1 MDKSHN
7 SPTPISPS
15 LLTRLRT
22 MPKAEIHVH
31 LEGATDAA
39 TIWELAQ
46 RNHVSLPARSPEEW
60 QALYEFRD
68 FDHFIE
74 IYLLATQCMQT
85 PDDFAFMVER
95 FIQKQ
100 AEHNVRY
107 CEVFLSASQIEG
119 KFPADEFFTTLS
131 ESARMGEARQG
142 VRVRFI
148 PDISRHEPETARDV
162 LEFTLAGK
170 EKGIFIGL
178 GLGGKEIGYPPEM
191 YTDIFAEARRQG
203 LHVVAHAGETE
214 GPASI
219 WGAIESLHAERIG
232 HGVRAVED
240 PRLVEYLAESQIPLE
255 VCPCSN
261 YRLKVVPADQPH
273 PIRALLDAG
282 VNVTV
287 NSDDPAM
294 FSTSLT
300 NEYTLLAGQ
309 GFSWEELWRLNLNT
323 LETTF
328 LIDSEKAKY
337 RQEWQRFSDQ
347 I

>member
-1 MDKSHN
+1 MK
-7 SPTPISPS
+7 TITALSPS
-15 LLTRLRT
+15 LLSRLRT

-39 TIWELAQ
+39 TIWELAR
-46 RNHVSLPARSPEEW
+46 RNHVSLPARSTEEW

-68 FDHFIE
+68 FDHFID
-74 IYLLATQCMQT
+74 IYLLATQCMQA
-85 PDDFAFMVER
+85 PEDFAFMVER

-107 CEVFLSASQIEG
+107 CEVFLSASQIVG
-119 KFPADEFFTTLS
+119 KFPADEFFAALS
-131 ESARMGEARQG
+131 ESAREGEARHG

-148 PDISRHEPETARDV
+148 PDISRHEPETARGV
-162 LEFTLAGK
+162 LDFTLAGK

-191 YTDIFAEARRQG
+191 YAAIFAEASRQG
-203 LHVVAHAGETE
+203 LHVVAHASETE
-214 GPASI
+214 DPASVR
-219 WGAIESLHAERIG
+219 GAIESLHAERIG

-240 PRLVEYLAESQIPLE
+240 PRLVEYLAKTQIPLE

-261 YRLKVVPADQPH
+261 YRLKVVAMDQPH

-294 FSTSLT
+294 FSTNLT
-300 NEYTLLAGQ
+300 NEYALLAGQ
-309 GFSWEELWRLNLNT
+309 GFSWDELRQLNLNT
-323 LETTF
+323 LEAAF
-328 LIDSEKAKY
+328 LSDDEKGKY
-337 RQEWQRFSDQ
+337 RQQWQAFHSQ
-347 I
+347 Q

>member
-1 MDKSHN
+1 
-7 SPTPISPS
+7 
-15 LLTRLRT
+15 

-39 TIWELAQ
+39 TIWELAR
-46 RNHVSLPARSPEEW
+46 RNHVSLPVRSPEEW
-60 QALYEFRD
+60 QALYEFRN
-68 FDHFIE
+68 FEHFIE
-74 IYLLATQCMQT
+74 IYLLATHCMQT
-85 PDDFAFMVER
+85 PEDFAFMVER

-100 AEHNVRY
+100 TEHNVRY

-119 KFPADEFFTTLS
+119 KFPADEFFAALS
-131 ESARMGEARQG
+131 ESARMGEARHG

-148 PDISRHEPETARDV
+148 PDISRHEPEMARGV
-162 LEFTLAGK
+162 LDFTLAGK

-191 YTDIFAEARRQG
+191 YADIFAEARRQG
-203 LHVVAHAGETE
+203 LHVVAHAGETD
-214 GPASI
+214 GPASVR
-219 WGAIESLHAERIG
+219 GAIESLHAERIG
-232 HGVRAVED
+232 HGVRAIED

-294 FSTSLT
+294 FSTDLT
-300 NEYTLLAGQ
+300 NEYALLAGQ
-309 GFSWEELWRLNLNT
+309 GFSWDELWKLNLNT
-323 LETTF
+323 LEATF
-328 LIDSEKAKY
+328 LSEDEKAAY
-337 RQEWQRFSDQ
+337 RREWLSFHSG
-347 I
+347 

>member
-1 MDKSHN
+1 
-7 SPTPISPS
+7 
-15 LLTRLRT
+15 

-46 RNHVSLPARSPEEW
+46 RNGVSLPARSPEEW
-60 QALYEFRD
+60 QRLSEFRD

-85 PDDFAFMVER
+85 PQDFAFMVER

-107 CEVFLSASQIEG
+107 CETFLSASQIVG
-119 KFPADEFFTTLS
+119 KFPPDEFFAALS
-131 ESARMGEARQG
+131 EAARTGEASHG
-142 VRVRFI
+142 VRVSFI
-148 PDISRHEPETARDV
+148 PDISRHEPETARPV
-162 LEFTLAGK
+162 LEFTLQGK
-170 EKGIFIGL
+170 EQGLFIGL
-178 GLGGKEIGYPPEM
+178 GLGGKEVGYPPEM
-191 YTDIFAEARRQG
+191 YTDIFTEARRQG

-214 GPASI
+214 SPASV
-219 WGAIESLHAERIG
+219 WGALRSLQVERIG

-240 PRLVEYLAESQIPLE
+240 PQLVEHLARTQTPLE

-273 PIRALLDAG
+273 PIRALLDHG
-282 VNVTV
+282 VYVTV

-294 FSTSLT
+294 FSTDLT
-300 NEYTLLAGQ
+300 NEYALLAGQ
-309 GFSWEELWRLNLNT
+309 GFTWDELWQLNLNT
-323 LETTF
+323 LESTF
-328 LIDSEKAKY
+328 LSDDEKGKY
-337 RQEWQRFSDQ
+337 RQQWQAFHSQ
-347 I
+347 K